1 MELAKDT
8 RDRIFAAADSLYDQ
22 AGRAAFPTVDAVRK
36 TARANMNDASAGMK
50 EWRRAQTAQAAPVAV
65 QVPEVVQQAS
75 GAALAALWREAQEL
89 ANESLRAAQAGWD
102 AERIEADTLNKEMAD
117 AYEVQ
122 AAELET
128 AQSEIVQIR
137 TDAGLLA
144 VDVKKQQA
152 ELDELNLKLA
162 AATAAAEKADART
175 VEIERR
181 AADLRAELDHA
192 HQEAAQVRAEL
203 AGVRRAHTAEIE
215 ALRAEITASQAKAEG
230 AAEKAAT
237 TTDALR
243 TELATVKAK
252 AEAAQDA
259 HQEHRKLVAAEVHRL
274 AERLTAMQIERDQVQ
289 QNVGVAREEAV
300 ALRGQ
305 VDATKEQ
312 NAKLLKTLNNQGEK
326 QPSKAKKD

>member
-75 GAALAALWREAQEL
+75 SAAL
-89 ANESLRAAQAGWD
+89 
-102 AERIEADTLNKEMAD
+102 
-117 AYEVQ
+117 
-122 AAELET
+122 
-128 AQSEIVQIR
+128 
-137 TDAGLLA
+137 
-144 VDVKKQQA
+144 VDVKERQA
-152 ELDELNLKLA
+152 ELNELKLKLT
-162 AATAAAEKADART
+162 AATAATETADART

-181 AADLRAELDHA
+181 AADLRIELDHG
-192 HQEAAQVRAEL
+192 HQEAAQSRAEL
-203 AGVRRAHTAEIE
+203 VGVRQTHTAEVE
-215 ALRAEITASQAKAEG
+215 VLRAELTASQGKAEG

-252 AEAAQDA
+252 AEAAQDT
-259 HQEHRKLVAAEVHRL
+259 HQEHRKLVAAEAHRA
-274 AERLTAMQIERDQVQ
+274 AERLTTTQAERDQAQ
-289 QNVGVAREEAV
+289 KNAGKAREEAA

-305 VDATKEQ
+305 VDAIKEQ
-312 NAKLLKTLNNQGEK
+312 NAQLLQTLKIQSEK
-326 QPSKAKKD
+326 QPSKDKRD